1 LNLVHGVYK
10 NDFFKS
16 IKKECFLILEVCH
29 LKILLIFAAHK
40 PDSYRDWANAGVVEL
55 VDTLDLGLSQAKGK
69 KNFEMR
75 AWWNW

>member
-1 LNLVHGVYK
+1 MFFNLRSLPFK
-10 NDFFKS
+10 NLDYICSPF
-16 IKKECFLILEVCH
+16 
-29 LKILLIFAAHK
+29 
-40 PDSYRDWANAGVVEL
+40 AGVVEL